1 MEGRLEGCTGFDL
14 MVDWLVV
21 EMVDRLVVVL
31 IVSMDDHRIVHII
44 IIQRGRLCVV
54 RECFDWGYI

>member
-31 IVSMDDHRIVHII
+31 MVSMDVPT
-44 IIQRGRLCVV
+44 
-54 RECFDWGYI
+54 FDEFVADP